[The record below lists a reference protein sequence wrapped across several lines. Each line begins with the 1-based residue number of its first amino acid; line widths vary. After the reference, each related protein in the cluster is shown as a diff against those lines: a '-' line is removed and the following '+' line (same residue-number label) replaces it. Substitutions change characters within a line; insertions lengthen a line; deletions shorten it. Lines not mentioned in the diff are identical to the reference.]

1 MAVNLHIKD
10 LPIVLNR
17 EFYDKFI
24 ENLQMI
30 EDALNGNTGSQ
41 GGENTIDKQIQSLN
55 SRVNHIV
62 AGQIDQVALDSMVDQ
77 AVNDA
82 LKRKGVI

>member
-1 MAVNLHIKD
+1 MAVTLHTKD
-10 LPIVLNR
+10 LPMVLKR
-17 EFYDKFI
+17 EFYDDLI
-24 ENLQMI
+24 ENFDLI
-30 EDALNGNTGSQ
+30 EKALNGDTGS
-41 GGENTIDKQIQSLN
+41 GSGESAVDNQIKSLE
-55 SRVNHIV
+55 SRINNIV